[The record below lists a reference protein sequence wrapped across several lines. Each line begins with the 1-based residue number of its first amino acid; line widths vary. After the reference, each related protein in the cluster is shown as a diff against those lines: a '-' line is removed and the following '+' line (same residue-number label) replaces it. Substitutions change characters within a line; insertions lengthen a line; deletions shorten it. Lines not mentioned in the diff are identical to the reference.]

1 VFRLGDN
8 DIFRDFPHS
17 FDGMKLEW
25 VPDEI
30 ANTAIKAGY
39 KECDIKIG
47 PRIHMNMF
55 AYSSYILEIYE
66 PVRILTC

>member
-1 VFRLGDN
+1 
-8 DIFRDFPHS
+8 
-17 FDGMKLEW
+17 MKLEW